1 MKPLKSL
8 TVSLLAISLFTSAAL
23 ACPGG
28 NRSTCQSR
36 GDKTEAAAL
45 LACSA
50 KYSGLKA
57 AACRKVA
64 KIANKKWHRRC
75 DRKCGY

>member
-1 MKPLKSL
+1 MIQRTLL
-8 TVSLLAISLFTSAAL
+8 TCLTISLLTSAAL

-28 NRSTCQSR
+28 SRSACQSR
-36 GDKTEAAAL
+36 GDKTQTTAI

-64 KIANKKWHRRC
+64 QIANKKWHRHC